1 MDVLEPKYYAAIGM
15 VMTLIAV
22 IFLFLMGS
30 ALVHS
35 TKSFWQGYSTELSC
49 DTEKKLQQLDMEAIL
64 KIPNITIPDMGVI
77 MELQKN
83 TKSGKLFSY
92 LGGGSD
98 EATKMRGKENEA
110 TGE

>member
-49 DTEKKLQQLDMEAIL
+49 DTDLD
-64 KIPNITIPDMGVI
+64 ITNEHMSLTVTVLSDVYTS
-77 MELQKN
+77 EY
-83 TKSGKLFSY
+83 KSSL
-92 LGGGSD
+92 
-98 EATKMRGKENEA
+98 
-110 TGE
+110 

>member
-35 TKSFWQGYSTELSC
+35 TKSFWHGYSTELSC
-49 DTEKKLQQLDMEAIL
+49 DTDLDI
-64 KIPNITIPDMGVI
+64 D
-77 MELQKN
+77 
-83 TKSGKLFSY
+83 
-92 LGGGSD
+92 
-98 EATKMRGKENEA
+98 
-110 TGE
+110 

>member
-35 TKSFWQGYSTELSC
+35 TRSFLQGYSIELSC
-49 DTEKKLQQLDMEAIL
+49 DTDLDI
-64 KIPNITIPDMGVI
+64 D
-77 MELQKN
+77 
-83 TKSGKLFSY
+83 
-92 LGGGSD
+92 
-98 EATKMRGKENEA
+98 
-110 TGE
+110 

>member
-35 TKSFWQGYSTELSC
+35 TKSF
-49 DTEKKLQQLDMEAIL
+49 
-64 KIPNITIPDMGVI
+64 
-77 MELQKN
+77 
-83 TKSGKLFSY
+83 
-92 LGGGSD
+92 
-98 EATKMRGKENEA
+98 
-110 TGE
+110 

>member
-22 IFLFLMGS
+22 IFLFLMS

-49 DTEKKLQQLDMEAIL
+49 DTDLDI
-64 KIPNITIPDMGVI
+64 D
-77 MELQKN
+77 
-83 TKSGKLFSY
+83 
-92 LGGGSD
+92 
-98 EATKMRGKENEA
+98 
-110 TGE
+110 